1 MIAIVGV
8 GETVP
13 VRISPKD
20 VRALCLEASLAAI
33 ADAGLQCSEIDGI
46 VTDAGIMPA
55 SVPADWMAAQLGVS
69 LNFSGNLSYGG
80 AGIVAA
86 PMLAE
91 MAIRSGRAKAVLFY
105 FGVDWGSRPGGPYA
119 FHDAYPAKKLFEK
132 PYGFSAQPA
141 YFGLW
146 ARRYMHEYGLVED
159 DLAEL
164 AIAQRSNALRNGRGQ
179 LRKPLDREGYFASRP
194 IADPLRV
201 VDCCLITDGA
211 GAYVMTSVERA
222 RDLRQKPIFVRGVG
236 FASVPISGDDVFT
249 QPAPL
254 LVSPAAAAASRQ
266 AREQAGVTIGE
277 VDFAEIYDCFS
288 ISCLMQIEDLGFCGK
303 GEGAAFIRERGITV
317 DGGLPVNT
325 HGGLLSYSYRLGIEH
340 MVEAVRQLRGE
351 GGAAQVAGAWLG
363 LVGGFSPP
371 DYGVAVLGR

>member
-33 ADAGLQCSEIDGI
+33 ADAGLQCADIDAI

-69 LNFSGNLSYGG
+69 LNFSANLSYGG

-236 FASVPISGDDVFT
+236 LASVPISGDDVFT

>member
-1 MIAIVGV
+1 
-8 GETVP
+8 
-13 VRISPKD
+13 
-20 VRALCLEASLAAI
+20 
-33 ADAGLQCSEIDGI
+33 
-46 VTDAGIMPA
+46 
-55 SVPADWMAAQLGVS
+55 
-69 LNFSGNLSYGG
+69 
-80 AGIVAA
+80 
-86 PMLAE
+86 
-91 MAIRSGRAKAVLFY
+91 
-105 FGVDWGSRPGGPYA
+105 
-119 FHDAYPAKKLFEK
+119 
-132 PYGFSAQPA
+132 
-141 YFGLW
+141 
-146 ARRYMHEYGLVED
+146 MHEYGLVED

-236 FASVPISGDDVFT
+236 LASVPISGDDVFT